1 MIAAKIQLRQ
11 RELKKFIIVANNGR
25 SERIGVIHD
34 DDVPN
39 VNRKTTARN
48 STAQQF
54 DSPMPGR
61 RAQPTNFLRWI
72 KELIPGQLVP
82 IITRPR
88 FITGFAD

>member
-25 SERIGVIHD
+25 SERMGVIHD
-34 DDVPN
+34 DDVQN

-54 DSPMPGR
+54 RFSNT
-61 RAQPTNFLRWI
+61 AASSEPTALSAAWKI
-72 KELIPGQLVP
+72 
-82 IITRPR
+82 
-88 FITGFAD
+88 